1 MDAHYFYPRRHFGPM
16 PVRMHAAVWYN
27 GRNLRRLLQHTQLL
41 MSQTVDA
48 ERRLAQTYDF
58 GGRTAIIPNAVSA
71 LPVDTAGEPTLPGP
85 LAPHTNRTK
94 LLCLTQYY
102 GHKNLEGIVTVFERF
117 RDELDDVVVILN
129 IGDLSNPYARKFL
142 ASIDRA
148 GLGDRIVNVGFIP
161 QASLA
166 DYYRSC
172 EALLMPTF
180 LESFSGT
187 YVEAMRYELPILTS
201 DLDFAHAVCGDAAL
215 YFDPWDPR
223 AIKDAIL
230 RFGAEPQLGT
240 ELAAWGRARLTTLFR
255 SWDDNARDLITE
267 LTKLVA

>member
-1 MDAHYFYPRRHFGPM
+1 M
-16 PVRMHAAVWYN
+16 
-27 GRNLRRLLQHTQLL
+27 T
-41 MSQTVDA
+41 
-48 ERRLAQTYDF
+48 
-58 GGRTAIIPNAVSA
+58 
-71 LPVDTAGEPTLPGP
+71 
-85 LAPHTNRTK
+85 
-94 LLCLTQYY
+94 
-102 GHKNLEGIVTVFERF
+102 VTVFERF
-117 RDELDDVVVILN
+117 REELDNVVVVLN

-142 ASIDRA
+142 KSVDRA
-148 GLGDRIVNVGFIP
+148 GLGDRIINVGFIP

-172 EALLMPTF
+172 QALVMPTF

-215 YFDPWDPR
+215 YFDPWDPL

-230 RFGAEPQLGT
+230 RFAAEPQLGA
-240 ELAAWGRARLTTLFR
+240 ELAARGKVRLATLFR
-255 SWDDNARDLITE
+255 SWDDNARDLIAE